1 MVDLMFLG
9 SDENFIIDTQTAITS
24 ILLIYGAVEI
34 KNTSDNTVIA
44 TLKDDIELFTVPAN
58 SGKYTIANINSGS
71 SKVAIVRMFYI

>member
-9 SDENFIIDTQTAITS
+9 SNENFIVDTQTAITS

-58 SGKYTIANINSGS
+58 SGKYTIENVNSGS
-71 SKVAIVRMFYI
+71 SKVAIIRMFYI